1 MLAKRLLKL
10 TKEKSIT
17 DHYNNCLHCTNKN
30 KNKKTTFRVLQ
41 TYTKKMYDIIM
52 FYDRNVEYKL
62 ELTEFKKE

>member
-30 KNKKTTFRVLQ
+30 KKNKNSVCCKHIQ
-41 TYTKKMYDIIM
+41 KKMYDIIM